1 MSHPTPEPGSPQM
14 AARISGFDWSRTPLG
29 PIAKWPI
36 SLKSVTAMLLENR
49 FPMTLFWGPELL
61 HLYNDG
67 YVPVLGG
74 KHPAALGQPASV
86 VWAEIWPI
94 IGAQLADV
102 YGGKG
107 AVWNEH
113 LLLPMDRK
121 GFLEEAY
128 FTFSYSPV
136 RDDAGAIG
144 GILVTCQETTFQ
156 VQDERQ
162 LQMLRDLGAE
172 GIEADSVAAACR
184 AAAGVLG
191 RNDADIPFAL
201 IYLVRPGRG
210 DAELVASAGLDGY
223 DGPAN
228 PASIPRAST
237 QGWPLAAAHAAESF
251 VVIDDVGQRFGT
263 LPRGRW
269 NTPPGQAVI
278 LGLAAPGQPEPYG
291 FLVAGVSPMRV
302 LD

>member
-1 MSHPTPEPGSPQM
+1 MSDPIPEPGPQQM

-29 PIAKWPI
+29 PIDKWPI
-36 SLKSVTAMLLENR
+36 SLKSVASMVLENR
-49 FPMTLFWGPELL
+49 FPQTLFWGPELL

-184 AAAGVLG
+184 TAADVLA

-201 IYLVRPGRG
+201 IYLARPGRSF
-210 DAELVASAGLDGY
+210 AELVASAGRDRYVGA
-223 DGPAN
+223 AN
-228 PASIPRAST
+228 PPSIPHGATR
-237 QGWPLAAAHAAESF
+237 GWPLAAVRASA
-251 VVIDDVGQRFGT
+251 
-263 LPRGRW
+263 
-269 NTPPGQAVI
+269 
-278 LGLAAPGQPEPYG
+278 
-291 FLVAGVSPMRV
+291 
-302 LD
+302 